1 MEALAGDAKD
11 VGIRARHFILG
22 HNKMSQSNEAKYTV
36 PRTKKTPEEKH
47 LSMLDKVRQQAFY
60 EGVKATAK
68 HLKAPIKSTVS
79 NFKNPAPKPAV
90 PAMPAPISEQRPSSQ
105 WMSHVKETRAQSG
118 KSMKEAMVLA
128 KITYRSA
135 KVSSH

>member
-1 MEALAGDAKD
+1 MNE
-11 VGIRARHFILG
+11 
-22 HNKMSQSNEAKYTV
+22 NEAKYTV

-79 NFKNPAPKPAV
+79 NFKNPAPKPAL
-90 PAMPAPISEQRPSSQ
+90 PAMPAPAPAPIPEQRPSSQ

-128 KITYRSA
+128 KISYKGRNV
-135 KVSSH
+135 KPLQ

>member
-1 MEALAGDAKD
+1 M
-11 VGIRARHFILG
+11 
-22 HNKMSQSNEAKYTV
+22 NEAKYTV
-36 PRTKKTPEEKH
+36 PRTRKTPEEMH
-47 LSMLDKVRQQAFY
+47 LSMLEKVRQQAFY

-90 PAMPAPISEQRPSSQ
+90 QASAPPAPIPEQRPPSQ

-118 KSMKEAMVLA
+118 KSMKEAMV
-128 KITYRSA
+128 SA
-135 KVSSH
+135 KMSYRGRNAKGVES

>member
-1 MEALAGDAKD
+1 M
-11 VGIRARHFILG
+11 
-22 HNKMSQSNEAKYTV
+22 NEAKYTV
-36 PRTKKTPEEKH
+36 PRTRKTPEEKH
-47 LSMLDKVRQQAFY
+47 LAMLDKVRQQAFY

-79 NFKNPAPKPAV
+79 SFKNPAPKPAS
-90 PAMPAPISEQRPSSQ
+90 APAPAHAQRPSSQ

-128 KITYRSA
+128 KMSYRA
-135 KVSSH
+135 KGVES

>member
-1 MEALAGDAKD
+1 
-11 VGIRARHFILG
+11 
-22 HNKMSQSNEAKYTV
+22 MSQSNEAKYTV
-36 PRTKKTPEEKH
+36 PRTRKTPEEKH

-68 HLKAPIKSTVS
+68 HLKAPIKSTGS

-90 PAMPAPISEQRPSSQ
+90 PAPAPAPIPEQRPSSQ

-128 KITYRSA
+128 KISYRGRTV
-135 KVSSH
+135 KPLQ